1 MTQLQAGIEL
11 LARRAAQSALLSSD
25 LHQLGPWAVFAD
37 SVDYEDS
44 HFKTWFE
51 AMSYVYLTEYGIHWL
66 PEVAA

>member
-1 MTQLQAGIEL
+1 MSKPLVFKCGSE
-11 LARRAAQSALLSSD
+11 
-25 LHQLGPWAVFAD
+25 LGPWAVFAD